1 MKTVKNLSKSIMVMA
16 IVAFAISLTSCKKDQ
31 TKQDQKQEEDVIL
44 SEKVAGT
51 YNGYTLASCNYFK
64 DNFTAD
70 ETLSITKVDNEKVN
84 ITFASG
90 TWGDF
95 SISNATVT
103 QSGNT
108 YSISGEGKTSMGHGG
123 QTNEYACSIAATIN
137 TTDNATITFNIPAVM
152 GGTSVVFKTG
162 KASTGYYV
170 ADKYKGHLTMSV
182 SGQEQGNC
190 DTSIVLSAQE
200 NNQVSITL
208 PEIGSGNMSIP
219 ETTIENIVVS
229 TTDYKVFT
237 INEQEISFTN
247 PTSGTKYTGTL
258 SGSISES
265 GLQLNYSLKPG
276 AMPMSIVFTFTPLQ

>member
-1 MKTVKNLSKSIMVMA
+1 
-16 IVAFAISLTSCKKDQ
+16 
-31 TKQDQKQEEDVIL
+31 
-44 SEKVAGT
+44 
-51 YNGYTLASCNYFK
+51 
-64 DNFTAD
+64 
-70 ETLSITKVDNEKVN
+70 
-84 ITFASG
+84 
-90 TWGDF
+90 
-95 SISNATVT
+95 
-103 QSGNT
+103 
-108 YSISGEGKTSMGHGG
+108 
-123 QTNEYACSIAATIN
+123 
-137 TTDNATITFNIPAVM
+137 M